1 MSELGGT
8 EAVRGYHKKLRTA
21 KNIHI
26 PEIYPVAPHIGKG
39 TINDYFGRSSSTQDF
54 KLTTVLAID
63 RALVAICGK
72 RVGQPPLVG
81 FCPADAADL
90 RERNEALDCFVYAT
104 AAIEIVNPNFDA
116 LADYYS
122 SGGAKVA
129 AAPKRKRGVMSK
141 GISL

>member
-1 MSELGGT
+1 MGRLRIEDEGAGYVYYPRQ
-8 EAVRGYHKKLRTA
+8 ADRGFNENFFQQLTAEVFEQKFERGKMVTGWKK
-21 KNIHI
+21 I
-26 PEIYPVAPHIGKG
+26 
-39 TINDYFGRSSSTQDF
+39 
-54 KLTTVLAID
+54 
-63 RALVAICGK
+63 
-72 RVGQPPLVG
+72 
-81 FCPADAADL
+81 

-129 AAPKRKRGVMSK
+129 ATPKRKRGVMSK